1 MLKIR
6 SVEAIPLNASLR
18 HTLRFGTVDRKQSQN
33 VVVRITTEDGLVGY
47 GEACPVPAF
56 TRETQASITALIEG
70 ELQDVLVGVDALQ
83 RDPLLERLEDL
94 LPDQPFALAS
104 IDIAL
109 WDLAGRALNVPVST
123 LLGGRFRER
132 VDVHGSIG
140 IGDAEEMVA
149 QAQDQVG
156 MGYRALKLYAGRDA
170 LDSDLARLRAVREAV
185 GPDIAFILDIN
196 GLWDVETCLQALPAL
211 DELGVIALEQP
222 LTPDDVA
229 GQAQVTAAAPMGVAA
244 DEAVFTPADVVSI
257 GMARTASVI
266 NLGLSKLG
274 GLRRSRACATVAA
287 AAGLGTLVGSVVEL
301 GIATAAGLHLAA
313 SLPELEY
320 PTYLVGPLKY
330 EQDIAAQPLELVDG
344 TVAIPSGPGLGIE
357 VDEEVLRRMDMRS

>member
-6 SVEAIPLNASLR
+6 SVEAIPLDVSLR
-18 HTLRFGTVDRKQSQN
+18 HTLRFGNVDRKQSQN

-56 TRETQASITALIEG
+56 TRETQASITTLIEG
-70 ELQDVLVGVDALQ
+70 ELQAVLVGADALQ
-83 RDPLLERLEDL
+83 RDPLLTQLEAL
-94 LPDQPFALAS
+94 LPDQPFTLAS

-140 IGDAEEMVA
+140 IAEAGEMAA
-149 QAQDQVG
+149 QAQEQVA
-156 MGYRALKLYAGRDA
+156 MGYRALKLYAGRDT
-170 LDSDLARLRAVREAV
+170 LDGDLARLRAVREAV

-196 GLWDVETCLQALPAL
+196 GLWDAETCLRALPRLA
-211 DELGVIALEQP
+211 DLGVIVLEQP
-222 LTPDDVA
+222 LPPDDVA
-229 GQAQVTAAAPMGVAA
+229 GLKQVTAAAPMGIAA
-244 DEAVFTPADVVSI
+244 DEAVFSPADVARI
-257 GMARTASVI
+257 GTSRTASVI

-287 AAGLGTLVGSVVEL
+287 AAGLGALVGSVVEL

-330 EQDIAAQPLELVDG
+330 EQDISAQPLELTDG

-357 VDEEVLRRMDMRS
+357 VDEEVLRRLDMRS